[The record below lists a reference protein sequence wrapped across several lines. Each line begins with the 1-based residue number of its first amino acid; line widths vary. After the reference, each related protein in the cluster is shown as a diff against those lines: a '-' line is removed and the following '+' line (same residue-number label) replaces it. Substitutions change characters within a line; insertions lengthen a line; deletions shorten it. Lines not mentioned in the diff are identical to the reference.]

1 MRRPRI
7 LASTFALFVLLA
19 CASAC
24 SETETGACVS
34 HDEGNSYCFEDRE
47 DFACSGTF
55 SSGRSCAAVGYPHYC
70 TSEDMKDSGGTRY
83 AVSRYLDNRDCHPG
97 GAGGGAG
104 AGTGGGGTGQALVE
118 FYADPATYSRAAG
131 YVITEIQADGRSFV
145 PRSSKTGCQEGIV
158 LQGAILPGGH
168 FPKVQF
174 KILGRNYN
182 SLDTAFGA
190 EYTEEVGWANYY
202 VHDLQPGCNT
212 LEVTGPS
219 NNVTLRLNP

>member
-7 LASTFALFVLLA
+7 LASTSALFVLVVS
-19 CASAC
+19 ASAC
-24 SETETGACVS
+24 SETERGACVS
-34 HDEGNSYCFEDRE
+34 QDEGNAFCFEDRE
-47 DFACSGTF
+47 DFACSGSF

-70 TSEDMKDSGGTRY
+70 TSADMKESGGTHY

-97 GAGGGAG
+97 GAGGE
-104 AGTGGGGTGQALVE
+104 TGGGGTGQALVE
-118 FYADPATYSRAAG
+118 FYADPATYSQAAG

-145 PRSSKTGCQEGIV
+145 PRGSKTGCQEGIT
-158 LQGAILPGGH
+158 LQGTVLPGRH
-168 FPKVQF
+168 SPSVQF

-202 VHDLQPGCNT
+202 IHDLQPGCNT
-212 LEVTGPS
+212 LEVTGGS